1 MAAKQCKTAATA
13 DSTYCT
19 VGIFSLPGL
28 LLNTLNVLFRSWFW
42 CGSSLPS
49 LVLCTESSICTVQC
63 TGAGSSAVPP
73 SPPWS
78 STESSKYS
86 VQVLVPVRLLPPLP
100 GPLYRILYMFCSGA
114 GSSAVPPFPLWSSTE
129 SCRRLSW
136 PSGTSS
142 SGRQHKTSSCKI
154 GIQLQLPGAHIF
166 LARAKSRHPNF
177 RVNYQ
182 RKNITI
188 CIHNNIHLVC
198 F

>member
-1 MAAKQCKTAATA
+1 MQNCCNSWFYILYCWYFLPPW
-13 DSTYCT
+13 STIKHSKCSVQELVLVRFFPPLPGPLYRILYMYCT
-19 VGIFSLPGL
+19 VY
-28 LLNTLNVLFRSWFW
+28 RCWFQ

-49 LVLCTESSICTVQC
+49 MV
-63 TGAGSSAVPP
+63 
-73 SPPWS
+73 
-78 STESSKYS
+78 
-86 VQVLVPVRLLPPLP
+86 
-100 GPLYRILYMFCSGA
+100 LYRILYMFCSGA

-182 RKNITI
+182 RKNTTI

>member
-19 VGIFSLPGL
+19 DGIFSLPGL
-28 LLNTLNVLFRSWFW
+28 LLNTLNVLFRSWFR

-100 GPLYRILYMFCSGA
+100 VLYTESSICSVQVLVPVRFLPSLSGPLQNLA
-114 GSSAVPPFPLWSSTE
+114 GGWADPQGHQVQVDNI
-129 SCRRLSW
+129 RL
-136 PSGTSS
+136 
-142 SGRQHKTSSCKI
+142 H
-154 GIQLQLPGAHIF
+154 H
-166 LARAKSRHPNF
+166 AR
-177 RVNYQ
+177 
-182 RKNITI
+182 
-188 CIHNNIHLVC
+188 
-198 F
+198 